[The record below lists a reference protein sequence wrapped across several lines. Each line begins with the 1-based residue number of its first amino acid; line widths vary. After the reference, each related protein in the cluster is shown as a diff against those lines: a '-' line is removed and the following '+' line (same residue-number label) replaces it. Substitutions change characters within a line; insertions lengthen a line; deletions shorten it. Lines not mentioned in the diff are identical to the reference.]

1 MGGSVSAFIDTRPS
15 DIAAAID
22 RAAQLLA
29 AARLPLVAG
38 LGTDVD
44 GVRAALRLAATAGAA
59 IDHAAASHLD
69 VDLRVLADAG
79 AMTTTPAEARHR
91 ADLVVLVGAHAVA
104 AARDARVFEA
114 GDLYPWRG
122 DRHVL
127 AVGVPAEDLA
137 GFPAEG
143 LSQLGVL
150 PSNATKL
157 LGLARARLAG
167 RAVAPGLPMAE
178 VDAAVE
184 RLKAAHYVV
193 VIYDGAELGALGAE
207 LVQGLVKDL
216 NLVTRATT
224 LPAPAPYQGRAA
236 NLVSAWTTG
245 GPLRVGFGRGYP
257 AFDPWAYDADRLVAS
272 GEADA
277 VVWVAPLGPDL
288 PAWEGRRP
296 TVALVAPGTNVDAD
310 VVIEVGVP
318 GVHHGTSVIDDLRDG
333 FAWIEPSAPADLPDT
348 DLPTAA
354 AVLDGIAARLAPHRR
369 GGHA

>member
-1 MGGSVSAFIDTRPS
+1 MSAFIDTRPS

-127 AVGVPAEDLA
+127 AVGVPVEALA

-167 RAVAPGLPMAE
+167 RAVAPACRWPRSMPRSNA
-178 VDAAVE
+178 
-184 RLKAAHYVV
+184 
-193 VIYDGAELGALGAE
+193 
-207 LVQGLVKDL
+207 
-216 NLVTRATT
+216 
-224 LPAPAPYQGRAA
+224 
-236 NLVSAWTTG
+236 
-245 GPLRVGFGRGYP
+245 
-257 AFDPWAYDADRLVAS
+257 
-272 GEADA
+272 
-277 VVWVAPLGPDL
+277 
-288 PAWEGRRP
+288 
-296 TVALVAPGTNVDAD
+296 
-310 VVIEVGVP
+310 
-318 GVHHGTSVIDDLRDG
+318 
-333 FAWIEPSAPADLPDT
+333 
-348 DLPTAA
+348 
-354 AVLDGIAARLAPHRR
+354 
-369 GGHA
+369 